1 MKNQSPTW
9 SCRTVL
15 NQIYD
20 DEDEDAHVGFVQRLW
35 AALCE
40 LTLRRTLSLIFSRL
54 ASAWM
59 TSISEP

>member
-40 LTLRRTLSLIFSRL
+40 MAVLVHLLL
-54 ASAWM
+54 
-59 TSISEP
+59 